1 MSRAALPP
9 TEHAEAGFTIIEV
22 LIALAVVA
30 VSILAI
36 GSVMSTNSRGVQSME
51 SHVALAET
59 AQAVMAT
66 AVPPRAELAEG
77 VRTGV
82 LRDMKWQVEVGPL
95 GGGWAVP
102 DADVRWIPELVK
114 VQVRSASGATLELH
128 TVRLM
133 RRPRR

>member
-1 MSRAALPP
+1 MSRAALPS
-9 TEHAEAGFTIIEV
+9 TEDAEAGFTIIEV